1 MFLPKISIQRPILT
15 SMMSLALVLFGVIS
29 LVRLPVRELP
39 DIDPPIVSVTT
50 VYPGANSS
58 VVETEVSERLEE
70 EINNIEGIK
79 TLTSQSRE
87 QVSLITIEFDLGRDI
102 DQAAQDVRDRVARV
116 RGRLPETIREP
127 IVAKQE
133 ADAQPV
139 IWIGMNSAQH
149 TPLELTTLAE
159 RQIKNRLQTV
169 KGVSSVLIGG
179 EQRFAMRLWLD
190 AEKMAAHQVT
200 VLDVERALHQ
210 QNVELPSG
218 RVENLSREMTIQT
231 LGELKTP
238 EEFNQLVI
246 RSDAEKLVRLR
257 DVGEARAGVENERT
271 IARNNGRPCIFLGIV
286 KQSKANTVEVADG
299 IKAEVENIRTTL
311 PGGIEMVF
319 NYDESIYVG
328 HAIDEVWG
336 TLGLAFALVVII
348 IWLFLGSIRS
358 TIIPA
363 VAIPV
368 SIVATFAILYAF
380 GYSVNILTML
390 ALVLAIG
397 VVVDDAIVVLENIH
411 RHIEKGMS
419 PMAAAYKGME
429 EIAFAVIAITISLMA
444 VFLPLAFQKSATGR
458 LFIEF
463 AVAVAGSVGVSAF
476 VALSLSPMMAARIL
490 KPVDSTEKKFIVIR
504 FFDAIVGWLTRI
516 YHRLLRWSLAHRF
529 VVVLVAAA
537 SLWLT
542 YEAFRRLE
550 GEFLPEEDKSRLLC
564 FVFGPE
570 GSTTEYTDR
579 QVRKMENILSEIP
592 EVSAYGSVTAFAMAG
607 PGLANN
613 AIVFVKLKERNERKR
628 DIQEIVNAPGGLRQR
643 FFNEVQG
650 AIAVPNI
657 PKAIGRGFGASFQLV
672 LQAQDLDE
680 LNRYTTE
687 VLNRLRGE
695 PYLVNV
701 RPSFE
706 VTKPE
711 LRIDIDRNRA
721 AAVGVSIEDV
731 SRTLQIL
738 FGGLDLSR
746 IKVAGK
752 EYEVIAQLQRA
763 SRLLP
768 QDLDRLYVRNRDGR
782 LIQLSAIVNRTE
794 GAAPNAIEHYNR
806 LRSATISASL
816 NGVPLGTA
824 VNRVEGILKS
834 ELPPGF
840 SYEWAGE
847 SRDFKDSWSEFVW
860 VLMLALIIVYM
871 VLAAQFESLLHP
883 FTVLLAVPLAGLGA
897 AGLLWIVSS
906 LSTAGVIP
914 PVSAMNINL
923 FSLIGLVLLVG
934 LVTKNSILLV
944 EFANQQR
951 EQGVSARDAML
962 QAGNV
967 RLRPILMTAFSTIA
981 GILPVAI
988 GFGAGAESRRPMGVA
1003 VVGGMLT
1010 STFLTL
1016 VIIPVVYTL
1025 FSDMGA
1031 WVTRVLKREK
1041 LEKGGVAVGAVKPE

>member
-1 MFLPKISIQRPILT
+1 M
-15 SMMSLALVLFGVIS
+15 
-29 LVRLPVRELP
+29 
-39 DIDPPIVSVTT
+39 
-50 VYPGANSS
+50 
-58 VVETEVSERLEE
+58 VV
-70 EINNIEGIK
+70 
-79 TLTSQSRE
+79 
-87 QVSLITIEFDLGRDI
+87 
-102 DQAAQDVRDRVARV
+102 
-116 RGRLPETIREP
+116 
-127 IVAKQE
+127 IVA
-133 ADAQPV
+133 
-139 IWIGMNSAQH
+139 
-149 TPLELTTLAE
+149 
-159 RQIKNRLQTV
+159 
-169 KGVSSVLIGG
+169 
-179 EQRFAMRLWLD
+179 
-190 AEKMAAHQVT
+190 
-200 VLDVERALHQ
+200 
-210 QNVELPSG
+210 
-218 RVENLSREMTIQT
+218 
-231 LGELKTP
+231 
-238 EEFNQLVI
+238 
-246 RSDAEKLVRLR
+246 
-257 DVGEARAGVENERT
+257 AG
-271 IARNNGRPCIFLGIV
+271 
-286 KQSKANTVEVADG
+286 
-299 IKAEVENIRTTL
+299 
-311 PGGIEMVF
+311 
-319 NYDESIYVG
+319 
-328 HAIDEVWG
+328 
-336 TLGLAFALVVII
+336 
-348 IWLFLGSIRS
+348 
-358 TIIPA
+358 
-363 VAIPV
+363 
-368 SIVATFAILYAF
+368 
-380 GYSVNILTML
+380 
-390 ALVLAIG
+390 
-397 VVVDDAIVVLENIH
+397 
-411 RHIEKGMS
+411 
-419 PMAAAYKGME
+419 
-429 EIAFAVIAITISLMA
+429 
-444 VFLPLAFQKSATGR
+444 
-458 LFIEF
+458 
-463 AVAVAGSVGVSAF
+463 
-476 VALSLSPMMAARIL
+476 
-490 KPVDSTEKKFIVIR
+490 
-504 FFDAIVGWLTRI
+504 
-516 YHRLLRWSLAHRF
+516 
-529 VVVLVAAA
+529 

-579 QVRKMENILSEIP
+579 QVRKMEQILAETP
-592 EVSAYGSVTAFAMAG
+592 EVAAYGSVTAFAMAG

-613 AIVFVKLKERNERKR
+613 AIVFVRLKERGDRKR
-628 DIQEIVNAPGGLRQR
+628 GIQEIVNAPGGLRQR

-680 LNRYTTE
+680 LNRYTTD
-687 VLNRLRGE
+687 VLNRLRAQ

-721 AAVGVSIEDV
+721 AAVGVSIEDI

-746 IKVAGK
+746 IKLAGK
-752 EYEVIAQLQRA
+752 EYEVIAQLQRG

-768 QDLDRLYVRNRDGR
+768 QDLDRLYVRNREGR
-782 LIQLSAIVNRTE
+782 LIQLSAIVNRSE

-824 VNRVEGILKS
+824 VNRVEAILKS

-847 SRDFKDSWSEFVW
+847 SRDFKDSWSEFIW
-860 VLMLALIIVYM
+860 VLMLALVIVYM

-897 AGLLWIVSS
+897 AGLLWIVGS
-906 LSTAGVIP
+906 LGAVGVIP

-944 EFANQQR
+944 EFANQQCA
-951 EQGVSARDAML
+951 QGMNSRDAML
-962 QAGNV
+962 QAGTV

-1025 FSDMGA
+1025 FTDLGA
-1031 WVTRVLKREK
+1031 WRRRIFH
-1041 LEKGGVAVGAVKPE
+1041 KGETNQIEVGAVKPE

>member
-1 MFLPKISIQRPILT
+1 MFLPRISIQRPVLT

-29 LVRLPVRELP
+29 LTRLPVRELP

-139 IWIGMNSAQH
+139 IWIGMNSAQQ

-179 EQRFAMRLWLD
+179 EQRFSMRLWLD

-200 VLDVERALHQ
+200 VLDVERALQQ

-218 RVENLSREMTIQT
+218 RVENLSRELTIQT

-246 RSDAEKLVRLR
+246 RGDAEKLVRLR

-299 IKAEVENIRTTL
+299 IKAEVERIRETL
-311 PGGIEMVF
+311 PAGIEMVF

-336 TLGLAFALVVII
+336 TLGLAFGLVVII
-348 IWLFLGSIRS
+348 IWLFLGSVRS

-411 RHIEKGMS
+411 RHIEQGMK

-463 AVAVAGSVGVSAF
+463 AVAVAGSVAVSAF

-490 KPVDSTEKKFIVIR
+490 KPLDAKEKKFFVIR
-504 FFDAIVGWLTRI
+504 WFDRLVGVATRW
-516 YHRLLRWSLAHRF
+516 YERMLGWSLRHRI
-529 VVVLVAAA
+529 VVVLVGLG

-579 QVRKMENILSEIP
+579 QVRKMETILSETP
-592 EVSAYGSVTAFAMAG
+592 EVAAYGSVTAFAMAG

-613 AIVFVKLKERNERKR
+613 AIVFVKLKERSERKR
-628 DIQEIVNAPGGLRQR
+628 GIQEIVNAPGGLRQR

-687 VLNRLRGE
+687 VLNKLRGQ

-711 LRIDIDRNRA
+711 LRLDIDRNRA
-721 AAVGVSIEDV
+721 AALGVSIEDV

-746 IKVAGK
+746 IKLAGK

-768 QDLDRLYVRNRDGR
+768 QDLDRLYVRNREGR
-782 LIQLSAIVNRTE
+782 LIQLSGIVNRSE

-824 VNRVEGILKS
+824 VNRVEAILKA
-834 ELPPGF
+834 ELPAGF

-883 FTVLLAVPLAGLGA
+883 LTVLLAVPLAGLGA
-897 AGLLWIVSS
+897 AGLLWIVGQ
-906 LSTAGVIP
+906 LGMAGIIP
-914 PVSAMNINL
+914 PVTAMNINL

-944 EFANQQR
+944 EFANQQCAK
-951 EQGVSARDAML
+951 GVSAHDAML
-962 QAGNV
+962 QAGTV

-1025 FSDMGA
+1025 FSDLGA
-1031 WVTRVLKREK
+1031 RTRRVLKRDKNEMAAAAART
-1041 LEKGGVAVGAVKPE
+1041 G